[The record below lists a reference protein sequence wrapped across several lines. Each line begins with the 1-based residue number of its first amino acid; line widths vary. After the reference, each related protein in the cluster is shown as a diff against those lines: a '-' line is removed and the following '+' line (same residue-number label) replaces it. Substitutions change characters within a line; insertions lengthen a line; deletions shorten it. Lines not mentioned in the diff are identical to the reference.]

1 VPAAGIGAG
10 AVAGIGLF
18 VLARSARRR
27 RAGQSP
33 TERSEWIHYAALAI
47 KTQTPLPVLRDTVA
61 QFPTFNEAY
70 IKAIEKLEPV

>member
-1 VPAAGIGAG
+1 MTKNGVAGIGVAAFAVVCCAALPLLAALIGGLTAGAVAGIGAG

-33 TERSEWIHYAALAI
+33 TERSG
-47 KTQTPLPVLRDTVA
+47 
-61 QFPTFNEAY
+61 
-70 IKAIEKLEPV
+70 